1 MVDAVTVDTY
11 LLAAGRLT
19 LGILFAFSGAAKL
32 LDLPQF
38 SKVVAD
44 FGILPPRLVRV
55 FAPGIVLAELS
66 IAALLVLGIA
76 VAWALLAVLLLLTLF
91 TIALVRALSQG
102 RRVDCRCFGGL
113 SRGPASWGSVAR
125 NLLLAVLGIGT
136 LLGQVGSTQRTLE
149 RIDFMLVG
157 LLVLSAVAV
166 IALVSEAGALLAGP
180 AGARSGR

>member
-1 MVDAVTVDTY
+1 MDIPRF
-11 LLAAGRLT
+11 L
-19 LGILFAFSGAAKL
+19 
-32 LDLPQF
+32 
-38 SKVVAD
+38 KVVED
-44 FGILPPRLVRV
+44 FRILPLRSVRV
-55 FAPGIVLAELS
+55 FALIVIFVEVALS
-66 IAALLVLGIA
+66 CFLILGIA
-76 VAWALLAVLLLLTLF
+76 VELSLIVLLMLLSLF
-91 TIALVRALSQG
+91 SVALVHILIEG
-102 RRVDCRCFGGL
+102 RQVECRCFGGL

-136 LLGQVGSTQRTLE
+136 LLSQVGSTQRTLE